1 MRVIKSR
8 VAIAAPQQSVSTDL
22 LEGFIG
28 SVEERK
34 KASKRAKA
42 SSPGARRKQ
51 YIAEVERRIA
61 EQDWA
66 GTKPG
71 LLVALYW
78 SCHVKVYGVVPAE
91 LDSASTWTTAMKA
104 AGNLVNF
111 QFNGNVQ
118 TAIAFMRWLWTR
130 EQGREQWR
138 RKNQFSGSRITW
150 VRQFCR
156 YESVSDWRADKVRH
170 QG

>member
-8 VAIAAPQQSVSTDL
+8 VATMANPQPTVSDL

-28 SVEERK
+28 TAEQRQ
-34 KASKRAKA
+34 KASKRRKP
-42 SSPGARRKQ
+42 SPGARRKE

-61 EQDWA
+61 EQDWS
-66 GTKPG
+66 GTKSG

-111 QFNGNVQ
+111 QFGGDVQ
-118 TAIAFMRWLWTR
+118 MAIKFMRWLWTR

-138 RKNQFSGSRITW
+138 RKSQISGGRITW

-156 YESVSDWRADKVRH
+156 FESVSDWRADKVRH

>member
-8 VAIAAPQQSVSTDL
+8 ATVAPRQQPSDL
-22 LEGFIG
+22 LESFIG
-28 SVEERK
+28 TAEQRK
-34 KASKRAKA
+34 QIAKRPKPSA
-42 SSPGARRKQ
+42 GARRKEF
-51 YIAEVERRIA
+51 IAEVERRIA
-61 EQDWA
+61 EQDWS

-91 LDSASTWTTAMKA
+91 LDSATTWTTAMKA
-104 AGNLVNF
+104 AGNMVRFYFDND
-111 QFNGNVQ
+111 VQ
-118 TAIAFMRWLWTR
+118 SAIKFMRWLWTR

-138 RKNQFSGSRITW
+138 RKNMVSGARITW

-156 YESVSDWRADKVRH
+156 GENVSDWRADKLRH